1 MARHVLKQAVS
12 IAILSLTAGCTHFT
26 ITPGAFAPPSPPAP
40 AATSETQESLATE
53 TAKAVEN
60 PAPVAGKTL
69 PPLTPA
75 VAPQPQS
82 ATMKQAAVDPRC
94 TPQVRMERQ
103 GFFFAT
109 PGGHKADRVKIS
121 VTGYGAPPKAFY
133 PDPQRRLMAMRAAKL
148 DALRSLAERVNGL
161 RIWGGTTIGD
171 MVVEKDRYRVFLD
184 TFIRG
189 AKVMEVSPSEDG
201 AYETVVELTVDRGF
215 LNAVLENP
223 RAQSDPDHDPC
234 LEVGNELPADTG
246 VRPIPA
252 ATLSRAAPA
261 GADTFYFSQ
270 EQ

>member
-12 IAILSLTAGCTHFT
+12 IAILSLAAGCTHFT
-26 ITPGAFAPPSPPAP
+26 ITPGAFAPPPQP
-40 AATSETQESLATE
+40 AASANETPETGAATA
-53 TAKAVEN
+53 AKAAEN
-60 PAPVAGKTL
+60 PVPAEGKTL
-69 PPLTPA
+69 PPLTPSA
-75 VAPQPQS
+75 APQPQP
-82 ATMKQAAVDPRC
+82 AAMKQAAVDPRC

-109 PGGHKADRVKIS
+109 PSGRKAERVKIS
-121 VTGYGAPPKAFY
+121 VTGYGAPPKDYY
-133 PDPQRRLMAMRAAKL
+133 PDAQRRLMAMRAAKL

-215 LNAVLENP
+215 LSAVLENP

-234 LEVGNELPADTG
+234 LEVGGESPAETG
-246 VRPIPA
+246 VRAIPA
-252 ATLSRAAPA
+252 ATLSRATPA
-261 GADTFYFSQ
+261 GGDTFYFSQ

>member
-12 IAILSLTAGCTHFT
+12 IAILSLAAGCTHFT
-26 ITPGAFAPPSPPAP
+26 ITPGAFAPPPQAATPAAAEPAP
-40 AATSETQESLATE
+40 EEAPKAA
-53 TAKAVEN
+53 EN
-60 PAPVAGKTL
+60 SPPVAGKAL
-69 PPLTPA
+69 PPLAPEA
-75 VAPQPQS
+75 APRPQP
-82 ATMKQAAVDPRC
+82 AAMKPASVDPRC

-109 PGGHKADRVKIS
+109 PGGRKAERVKIS
-121 VTGYGAPPKAFY
+121 VTGYGAPPKEFY
-133 PDPQRRLMAMRAAKL
+133 PDAQRRLMAMRAAKL

-215 LNAVLENP
+215 LSAVLENP

-234 LEVGNELPADTG
+234 LEVGGESSADPG
-246 VRPIPA
+246 VRAIPA
-252 ATLSRAAPA
+252 ATLSRATPA